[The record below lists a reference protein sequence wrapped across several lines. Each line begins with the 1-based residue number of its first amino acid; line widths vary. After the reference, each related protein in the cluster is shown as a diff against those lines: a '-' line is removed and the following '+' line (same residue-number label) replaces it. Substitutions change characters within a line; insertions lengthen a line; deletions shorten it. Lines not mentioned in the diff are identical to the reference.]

1 MEILGDKLFKP
12 NRQSITVNV
21 DFIQSVS
28 TYGSRWMCTEWWL
41 RLLNSIYNLQLYAPG
56 RNAGGYIDRQSCFL
70 SGVVGGRLVARVW

>member
-28 TYGSRWMCTEWWL
+28 TYGSR
-41 RLLNSIYNLQLYAPG
+41 
-56 RNAGGYIDRQSCFL
+56 
-70 SGVVGGRLVARVW
+70 